1 MAGERTS
8 RRPRGTTT
16 VEGSVSSGGNQH
28 TSPLWLL
35 ATAGVAGL
43 FWFIFF
49 VIQITSTEQAVYSF
63 LQMSIT
69 VTPQETAGQLLAMQQ
84 GSQDS
89 SAMIADA
96 IGWSVQLM
104 LLVASFPAEHYIAYH
119 IGRARRYAM
128 YVLIGTDW
136 LTDSLYALH
145 GRTVFDGFLNF
156 APGGF
161 GILVVAIIYPIAV
174 TAVTVF
180 AGVEF
185 AHRIDRLISCIRGA

>member
-1 MAGERTS
+1 MSGDARQTRRRSAG
-8 RRPRGTTT
+8 T
-16 VEGSVSSGGNQH
+16 VEGTISSGSQQH

-49 VIQITSTEQAVYSF
+49 VIQITGTEQAVYSF
-63 LQMSIT
+63 LQTSVT
-69 VTPQETAGQLLAMQQ
+69 VTPQETAGQLLQMQQ
-84 GSQDS
+84 GTQD
-89 SAMIADA
+89 ANTLIADA

-128 YVLIGTDW
+128 YLLIGTDW
-136 LTDSLYALH
+136 LTDSLYVLH
-145 GRTVFDGFLNF
+145 GRTVFDGFLHF
-156 APGGF
+156 ASGGL
-161 GILVVAIIYPIAV
+161 GILIVAIIYPIAI

-180 AGVEF
+180 AGIEF
-185 AHRIDRLISCIRGA
+185 AHRIDRLISCIRGL